1 MERQEIIESLR
12 KKLFSAINRDDFE
25 KVKEY
30 IEEAEHR
37 HIKNEI
43 LNNEKYSMKPMHS
56 ATYIGNLKVLQFLC
70 DSGADVN
77 TTISSRYLSTPLH
90 IAAINGKLEIAQF
103 LLDRD
108 ANINATNYKGFT
120 PLYLAFNH
128 CHLDMVKLLLCRGA
142 DASIQSQYG
151 KTALDVVGGYRKDR
165 CNSNS
170 KIQEIESVLSS
181 ATEDDCEAKLT
192 SIKAG
197 VKVGLDA
204 NDATDSVSSAAN
216 LSLFPTKAIKI
227 ELEVSNTTDLA
238 SRTVN
243 SSFTLIR
250 ENFEEVSSTASNAVK
265 PSSFINSIFSW
276 MTTTISCLFSSAP
289 ALPTVQ
295 QSVARLTGSPIGSSQ
310 IDCNGTVLLTAL
322 AISKFTRKQ
331 HFRPLDDSPL
341 TAEKN
346 KERELDIIEKKFE
359 TALSKCEKLYQ
370 CPRSSLSNSTISK
383 GVCHQKS
390 L

>member
-30 IEEAEHR
+30 IKEAEHR

-142 DASIQSQYG
+142 DASIQ
-151 KTALDVVGGYRKDR
+151 K
-165 CNSNS
+165 
-170 KIQEIESVLSS
+170 SV
-181 ATEDDCEAKLT
+181 
-192 SIKAG
+192 
-197 VKVGLDA
+197 
-204 NDATDSVSSAAN
+204 
-216 LSLFPTKAIKI
+216 
-227 ELEVSNTTDLA
+227 
-238 SRTVN
+238 RQ
-243 SSFTLIR
+243 
-250 ENFEEVSSTASNAVK
+250 
-265 PSSFINSIFSW
+265 NSIRCCW
-276 MTTTISCLFSSAP
+276 
-289 ALPTVQ
+289 
-295 QSVARLTGSPIGSSQ
+295 RL
-310 IDCNGTVLLTAL
+310 
-322 AISKFTRKQ
+322 
-331 HFRPLDDSPL
+331 
-341 TAEKN
+341 
-346 KERELDIIEKKFE
+346 
-359 TALSKCEKLYQ
+359 
-370 CPRSSLSNSTISK
+370 
-383 GVCHQKS
+383 
-390 L
+390 

>member
-170 KIQEIESVLSS
+170 KIQEIEYVLSS

-227 ELEVSNTTDLA
+227 ELEVINTTDLA

-265 PSSFINSIFSW
+265 PSSNSIFSW
-276 MTTTISCLFSSAP
+276 ITTTISGLFSSAP

-295 QSVARLTGSPIGSSQ
+295 QSVAHLTGSPIGSSQ
-310 IDCNGTVLLTAL
+310 IDCNGTVLLTSL

-331 HFRPLDDSPL
+331 HFRPIDDSPL

-359 TALSKCEKLYQ
+359 TALSNCEKLYQ

-383 GVCHQKS
+383 GVCHQKC

>member
-12 KKLFSAINRDDFE
+12 KKLLAAISMGDFQ

-30 IEEAEHR
+30 IEEADHR

-43 LNNEKYSMKPMHS
+43 LNDEKYSMNPMHS

-90 IAAINGKLEIAQF
+90 IAAIDGKLEIAQF
-103 LLDRD
+103 LLDCG

-120 PLYLAFNH
+120 PLHLASFY
-128 CHLDMVKLLLCRGA
+128 CRPDIVKLLLFNNA
-142 DASIQSQYG
+142 DTSIKDMNS
-151 KTALDVVGGYRKDR
+151 KTALDVVGGYRRDR

-181 ATEDDCEAKLT
+181 A
-192 SIKAG
+192 
-197 VKVGLDA
+197 
-204 NDATDSVSSAAN
+204 AN

-227 ELEVSNTTDLA
+227 ELEASNTTDLA
-238 SRTVN
+238 SSTVN
-243 SSFTLIR
+243 SSFTLTR
-250 ENFEEVSSTASNAVK
+250 ENFKEASSTTSSAVK
-265 PSSFINSIFSW
+265 SSSSINSIFSW
-276 MTTTISCLFSSAP
+276 VRALTTATLNGLFSSSP
-289 ALPTVQ
+289 ALLPAQ
-295 QSVARLTGSPIGSSQ
+295 QAVARK
-310 IDCNGTVLLTAL
+310 IDFNGTALLADVVVR
-322 AISKFTRKQ
+322 KFTREKYSM
-331 HFRPLDDSPL
+331 PLDDSFL
-341 TAEKN
+341 TIEQI
-346 KERELDIIEKKFE
+346 KERKLNSLERNIE

-370 CPRSSLSNSTISK
+370 CPGSSLSNSTTSK
-383 GVCHQKS
+383 GIYQKS

>member
-170 KIQEIESVLSS
+170 KIQEIEYVLSS

-227 ELEVSNTTDLA
+227 ELEVSNTTDLT

-276 MTTTISCLFSSAP
+276 ITTTISGLFSSAP

-295 QSVARLTGSPIGSSQ
+295 QSVAHLTGSPIGSSQ
-310 IDCNGTVLLTAL
+310 IDCNGTVLLTAV

-359 TALSKCEKLYQ
+359 TALSNCEKLYQ

>member
-142 DASIQSQYG
+142 DASIQSKYG

-265 PSSFINSIFSW
+265 PSSFINSIFNGI
-276 MTTTISCLFSSAP
+276 TITISGLFSSAP
-289 ALPTVQ
+289 ALPSAH
-295 QSVARLTGSPIGSSQ
+295 QSVAYSAGSPIGSSQ
-310 IDCNGTVLLTAL
+310 IDCNGTVLLTAV

-331 HFRPLDDSPL
+331 HFRPLNDSPL
-341 TAEKN
+341 TTEKN
-346 KERELDIIEKKFE
+346 KERELDIIEKKLE
-359 TALSKCEKLYQ
+359 TALSKCKELY
-370 CPRSSLSNSTISK
+370 PGSSLIDPTISK
-383 GVCHQKS
+383 SMHQKC

>member
-276 MTTTISCLFSSAP
+276 ITTTISGLFSSAP

-295 QSVARLTGSPIGSSQ
+295 QSVAHLTGSPIGSSQ

-341 TAEKN
+341 T
-346 KERELDIIEKKFE
+346 EKKIKKE
-359 TALSKCEKLYQ
+359 NLTL
-370 CPRSSLSNSTISK
+370 
-383 GVCHQKS
+383 
-390 L
+390 

>member
-30 IEEAEHR
+30 IKEAEHR

-276 MTTTISCLFSSAP
+276 ITTTISCLFSSAP

-295 QSVARLTGSPIGSSQ
+295 QSVAHLTGSPIGSSQ